1 MLVKFVECILVLIM
15 CMSVYGG
22 RVYACDYSCPRRPE
36 DIGALGTG
44 IIELSD
50 MSVGNL
56 TRVLYRSNM
65 HP

>member
-1 MLVKFVECILVLIM
+1 M

-36 DIGALGTG
+36 DIGALDTG

-50 MSVGNL
+50 MGVGNL

-65 HP
+65 YP